1 MADPALVRSQI
12 PWLRFAYSIYG
23 LVLGSHEPIEIL
35 TPSLARQHVADVE
48 LRYGAVPQTTFAG
61 VPVLWYSSADL
72 EESGEPILRVWKQG
86 AGPLF
91 RMSYSDGA
99 EFWLDLRA
107 RKIYAVGPPAVSR
120 TALELYLVGPV
131 LGLFLRFAGATCLH
145 ASAVH
150 VGERAVAFVGPSGS
164 GKSTTA
170 ALLTKTGHSIVSDD
184 IVVISEKSGGFYVP
198 ASCPYLSLW
207 PASVQLLFGSP
218 DALPRIMSGWDKRR
232 FPAQQA
238 GHRNGNGDV
247 PLGVLYILARRDAES
262 PSFFEPIEARE
273 SLMTLIANTY
283 ATGVLDRDLRSREFA
298 AIGRLARF
306 VPIRRA
312 YVPRDPQQF
321 QAFAEALQRDLLA
334 LASLEHPR

>member
-1 MADPALVRSQI
+1 VSDPALVRSQI
-12 PWLRFAYSIYG
+12 PCPPFAYSIYG
-23 LVLGSHEPIEIL
+23 LVLGSDQPIEIL
-35 TPSLARQHVADVE
+35 TPSLARQHLPDVE
-48 LRYGAVPQTTFAG
+48 LHYGSVPQTTPAG
-61 VPVLWYSSADL
+61 LPVLWYSSVDL
-72 EESGEPILRVWKQG
+72 EESGEPILRVWKHG

-99 EFWLDLRA
+99 EFWLDVCA
-107 RKIYAVGPPAVSR
+107 RKIYAVGPPTLCR
-120 TALELYLVGPV
+120 TAFELYLVGPV

-145 ASAVH
+145 ASAVRI
-150 VGERAVAFVGPSGS
+150 GEHAVAFVGPSGS

-170 ALLTKTGHSIVSDD
+170 ALLGMTGHPTVSDD

-198 ASCPYLSLW
+198 ASYPYVGLW

-218 DALPRIMSGWDKRR
+218 DALPKIMPGWDKRC
-232 FPAQQA
+232 FLGPEA
-238 GHRNGNGDV
+238 GHSNEDL
-247 PLGVLYILARRDAES
+247 PLGALYILARRGEES
-262 PSFFEPIEARE
+262 PSFFEPIEPRE

-283 ATGVLDRDLRSREFA
+283 ATGVLDRALRSREFA

-321 QAFAEALQRDLLA
+321 RTFAEALQRDLFA
-334 LASLEHPR
+334 LASLEHPS